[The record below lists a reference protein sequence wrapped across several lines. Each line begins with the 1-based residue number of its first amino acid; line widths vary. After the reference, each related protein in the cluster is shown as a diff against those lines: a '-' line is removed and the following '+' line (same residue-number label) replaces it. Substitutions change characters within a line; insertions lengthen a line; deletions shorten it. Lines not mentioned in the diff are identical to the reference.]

1 MTSLQQTDL
10 LNNVQPS
17 ELDLKY
23 ILTKF
28 NLITHEPNHSLFK
41 DIILPAYIVLN
52 FMSQPAVDLLTFGD
66 NSRKYMSDWETVYG
80 IGKMHKPT
88 SQDTS
93 QGEDEEEGVDTPH
106 LIPKEFWT
114 TDTNGRTVFST
125 EYLNGGMLHASII
138 DALSMLSK
146 YIKIVQPSN
155 ISSLLIADMK
165 TMATQLTK
173 AQAAEKQLVK
183 FQESNLKSFINE
195 LEWADFEKE
204 FTALLTSSSL
214 DWILD
219 NNQESSRFDTIVGNF
234 LLKYIE
240 KCDYPAISVGCN
252 SGKSIFNRCKQ
263 LFTKEKVQ
271 VARTQWL
278 DEQFRGQKLSKVED
292 LTTFVKSMCKIL
304 LKAKNVTISESESQ
318 DKFKNHLSSE
328 LQNATGLA
336 NAAEWIRT
344 DSSDIFSIIDKL
356 HNAYVHITPMNK
368 LLAKRKD
375 IGKTKPDKPKP
386 KPVPNNRRVLQGE
399 NQDKNKEQ
407 KDRKRQAEKTPAKE
421 EPPAKRPAKAKRGKA
436 THGSKPPRDG
446 FHSKVKPVGDG
457 VSKLETDK
465 TKSKAKHNRKTKTSA
480 KHNEPTQR
488 RVVDDGEK
496 DETACELVDS
506 ESDSE

>member
-66 NSRKYMSDWETVYG
+66 NSRKHMSDWESIYCT
-80 IGKMHKPT
+80 GKVHKPT

-106 LIPKEFWT
+106 LVPKEFWT
-114 TDTNGRTVFST
+114 TDINGRTVFSA
-125 EYLNGGMLHASII
+125 EYLTGGMLHASIM

-155 ISSLLIADMK
+155 ISTLLIADMK
-165 TMATQLTK
+165 TMVTQLTK

-263 LFTKEKVQ
+263 LFTKEKVRA
-271 VARTQWL
+271 ARTQWVE
-278 DEQFRGQKLSKVED
+278 EQFRGQKLKGVEE
-292 LTTFVKSMCKIL
+292 LTKFVKSMCNIL
-304 LKAKNVTISESESQ
+304 IKAKNVTITEKQSKE
-318 DKFKNHLSSE
+318 KFMNHLASE
-328 LQNATGLA
+328 LQNVTGLA
-336 NAAEWIRT
+336 NASEWIRT
-344 DSSDIFSIIDKL
+344 HSDGDIFSVIDKL
-356 HNAYVHITPMNK
+356 HDACVHSTPMNK
-368 LLAKRKD
+368 LLSKRKD
-375 IGKTKPDKPKP
+375 MPKTKPDKPKP
-386 KPVPNNRRVLQGE
+386 VPTIRRVLHDEEKDE
-399 NQDKNKEQ
+399 NREQ
-407 KDRKRQAEKTPAKE
+407 ENRKRQAEKTPAKE